1 MIFKNKKS
9 TEKAAETRKKIEKMS
24 AEISEIWNGEH
35 EESPIDV
42 NGSYTGNPIGF
53 EQPEQDPDDL

>member
-1 MIFKNKKS
+1 
-9 TEKAAETRKKIEKMS
+9 MS

-53 EQPEQDPDDL
+53 DQPEQDPDDL